1 MVYLFL
7 KKRFTTFSVL
17 NLNFPPF
24 QKPSGRAGSPSMVK
38 SSPDWPCKLQHTVDL
53 WRKSTQGHSQDKNK
67 KRAHKGQQDQSSEC
81 FGCLQDEDN
90 TEYILIQR
98 VYARQAWYNMFEV

>member
-1 MVYLFL
+1 M
-7 KKRFTTFSVL
+7 
-17 NLNFPPF
+17 
-24 QKPSGRAGSPSMVK
+24 A
-38 SSPDWPCKLQHTVDL
+38 LQHTVDL

-90 TEYILIQR
+90 TEYILIQC
-98 VYARQAWYNMFEV
+98 VYARQAWYNVFEALNIEAQCPSNADQLSPLWPFERRNMGKPKCKDFHSIVML